1 MAAELKVENDPMT
14 WLDRYGDALYRY
26 ARARV
31 RDSFAAEDL
40 VQETLLAAYRS
51 REKFSQQSTVKTWL
65 TGIMKHKV
73 VDYYRK
79 LTPEQGDDDLDSFAS
94 SLDNLFDE
102 KEKWKVKPGD
112 WGGDPKNVF
121 ERRELKG
128 VLDTCLADM
137 PEKLSLVYTLREL
150 EGATTNEICAL
161 LQTGKNNCWV
171 MLYRARML
179 LRRCLEVNWF
189 GGKKRGRHATLDI

>member
-1 MAAELKVENDPMT
+1 MAVENRTDNDPIT
-14 WLDRYGDALYRY
+14 WLHQYGDALYRF

-51 REKFSQQSTVKTWL
+51 RDGFSRQSSVKTWL

-79 LTPEQGDDDLDSFAS
+79 LKPELGDENPDQFAY
-94 SLDNLFDE
+94 SLDILFD
-102 KEKWKVKPGD
+102 KHEKWKIKPGK
-112 WGGDPKNVF
+112 WGGDPQNVF
-121 ERRELKG
+121 EGKELMAAIE
-128 VLDTCLADM
+128 TCLAEM
-137 PEKLSLVYTLREL
+137 PKKMSLAFVLREK
-150 EGATTNEICAL
+150 EGATTSEISEL
-161 LQTGKNNCWV
+161 LQTGKDNCWV
-171 MLYRARML
+171 ILYRARML

-189 GGKKRGRHATLDI
+189 GRKK